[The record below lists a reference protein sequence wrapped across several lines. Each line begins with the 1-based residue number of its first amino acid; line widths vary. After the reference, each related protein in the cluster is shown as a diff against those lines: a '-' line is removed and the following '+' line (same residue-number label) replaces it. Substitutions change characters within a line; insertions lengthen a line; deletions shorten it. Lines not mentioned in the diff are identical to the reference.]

1 MKHSPLILLLATV
14 GIAFAQGD
22 VSSEFKPG
30 QSAPA
35 QPAAPANSGGSS
47 APSGGGGGGGGSF
60 LGKDTPVFDPGSEIV
75 SWDGKNWNINNNRL
89 LEARFEKYLN
99 SPPAV
104 SDADAEYQKILQ
116 TIMDKLAPGQVTP
129 KSSDEAFQLLAKASQ
144 YPDDARLCDAIA
156 NQVYSAWLAGKNG
169 DRVNAANRSLEEERK
184 RLEWN
189 ARITAKQNALD
200 KTTGAVNPK
209 GSNAA
214 ATAQSKQLEQ
224 DMEMQPIITRLAEV
238 NALMKANQLKKE
250 VAELQVKIEF
260 QALIIQHFLQRRF
273 QHVLIGTRFYRSIF
287 SDGDSQLRVG
297 EDAKSLFAK
306 TTGMPPTVGTLD
318 STANEIIRDV
328 RQGIDAF
335 KFLLEKNEME
345 SATKRLAETFMIGE
359 YLPEVRT
366 LSREDKRRALAFV
379 KASNQLI
386 SAIDVKD
393 YTLADKLVKQ
403 LSETAKDFDS
413 SKPTAAIETA
423 RQISAMHIAKARNA
437 AVSGDKATLET
448 ELRAATEI
456 WPRNPALAEVSG
468 LIFSQADVQSRA
480 LVDFDQ
486 LLSQKNHRQ
495 IFDDKMRFIA
505 ATAMYPEKQEQL
517 RQVLDEMQQIETAII
532 QAQEIEKRGDYAGAW
547 ESAEKAFRQYPD
559 DNKLNQLRADL
570 TTKAADFVRALRQAE
585 DLEKRNQPGS
595 SLAWYLKAQSV
606 YPSSDFAREGV
617 QRLTKELFPDSI

>member
-1 MKHSPLILLLATV
+1 MKHFPLILLLAGT

-30 QSAPA
+30 QSSPA
-35 QPAAPANSGGSS
+35 QPAPASSGGSAAPANGRGGS
-47 APSGGGGGGGGSF
+47 GF

-99 SPPAV
+99 APPAV
-104 SDADAEYQKILQ
+104 SEADEEYQKLLQ
-116 TIMDKLAPGQVTP
+116 TIMDKLAPGRVTP

-156 NQVYSAWLAGKNG
+156 NQVYSAWLARKNG
-169 DRVNAANRSLEEERK
+169 DRVNAANRSLEDERK

-189 ARITAKQNALD
+189 ARVTAQGSRLDSGSSKSGQTPSQDAKAKQMED
-200 KTTGAVNPK
+200 
-209 GSNAA
+209 
-214 ATAQSKQLEQ
+214 

-345 SATKRLAETFMIGE
+345 SATKRLAETFLIGE

-366 LSREDKRRALAFV
+366 LDREDKRRALAFV

-423 RQISAMHIAKARNA
+423 KQISAMHIAKARNA

-448 ELRAATEI
+448 ELRSATEI

-495 IFDDKMRFIA
+495 IYDDKMRFIA
-505 ATAMYPEKQEQL
+505 ATAMYPDKQEQL

-606 YPSSDFAREGV
+606 YPSSDFARDGV
-617 QRLTKELFPDSI
+617 QRVTKELFPDSI

>member
-1 MKHSPLILLLATV
+1 
-14 GIAFAQGD
+14 
-22 VSSEFKPG
+22 
-30 QSAPA
+30 
-35 QPAAPANSGGSS
+35 
-47 APSGGGGGGGGSF
+47 
-60 LGKDTPVFDPGSEIV
+60 
-75 SWDGKNWNINNNRL
+75 
-89 LEARFEKYLN
+89 
-99 SPPAV
+99 
-104 SDADAEYQKILQ
+104 
-116 TIMDKLAPGQVTP
+116 MDKLAPGQVTP

-480 LVDFDQ
+480 LMDFDQ

-532 QAQEIEKRGDYAGAW
+532 QAQEIEKRGDYAGHGKAPRKP
-547 ESAEKAFRQYPD
+547 SASTP
-559 DNKLNQLRADL
+559 
-570 TTKAADFVRALRQAE
+570 TTT
-585 DLEKRNQPGS
+585 S
-595 SLAWYLKAQSV
+595 
-606 YPSSDFAREGV
+606 
-617 QRLTKELFPDSI
+617 